1 MLSLFFSSPPL
12 LVMLGLGLLIASSHF
27 FIDATANIGRKLNIS
42 PLIMGLIIVGFA
54 TSTPEIMVGIEAAL
68 KNKINIAIGNAVG
81 SNIANIGL
89 ILGVTALF
97 FPFEIHS
104 ITIKKIYILMSIIM
118 LIPLSLMWHESDLS
132 QYDAIILLL
141 CLTASFFLLAKIAKS
156 VHGDDPVNSQFSS
169 KLSGINDKTTVRLV
183 MVLIISLIC
192 LLIGAS
198 GLVDGAVLIARNYG
212 ISDLVIGLTIVAIG
226 TSLPEIAASITSVI
240 KGKNDIAIGNI
251 IGSNMF
257 NMLAVLG
264 IPTLIQPAKMLD
276 PEIFNRDFLV
286 LFVLTALL
294 AIMLFSFK
302 KVKLSRYKGAVLL
315 LCFVAYQFF
324 IYQNIV
330 GK

>member
-1 MLSLFFSSPPL
+1 MKKNRISKNWINKQRRDIYVRKSQVEGYRARSAYK
-12 LVMLGLGLLIASSHF
+12 LIE
-27 FIDATANIGRKLNIS
+27 IDQKFKI
-42 PLIMGLIIVGFA
+42 
-54 TSTPEIMVGIEAAL
+54 L
-68 KNKINIAIGNAVG
+68 KNGISVIDLGAAPG
-81 SNIANIGL
+81 S
-89 ILGVTALF
+89 
-97 FPFEIHS
+97 
-104 ITIKKIYILMSIIM
+104 
-118 LIPLSLMWHESDLS
+118 WS
-132 QYDAIILLL
+132 QYI
-141 CLTASFFLLAKIAKS
+141 AKIVKS
-156 VHGDDPVNSQFSS
+156 VHGNDPVNSQFSS
-169 KLSGINDKTTVRLV
+169 ELSGINEKTTGQLV

-192 LLIGAS
+192 LLMGAD
-198 GLVDGAVLIARNYG
+198 GLVDGSVLIARNYG

-276 PEIFNRDFLV
+276 PEIFNRDFLA
-286 LFVLTALL
+286 LFILTALL

-324 IYQNIV
+324 VYQNII